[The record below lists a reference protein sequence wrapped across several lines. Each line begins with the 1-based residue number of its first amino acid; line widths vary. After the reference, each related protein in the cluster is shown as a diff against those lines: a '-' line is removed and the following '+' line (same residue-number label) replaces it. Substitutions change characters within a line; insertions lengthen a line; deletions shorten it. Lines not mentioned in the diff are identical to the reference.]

1 MEAPL
6 TTRCSG
12 EGQSSGATTEFP
24 WAAMVSHTASW
35 LAFVYH
41 RGLSRGQ
48 QVRPVMMAMTLPAR
62 SPVDHPLIVA
72 DQQLAEAEQ
81 RRDQQ
86 IRIVAGL
93 VEGTEARTYAEHV
106 LQVMERN
113 ILMSR
118 AHQSL
123 IQSLLQDEGDVAA

>member
-1 MEAPL
+1 
-6 TTRCSG
+6 
-12 EGQSSGATTEFP
+12 
-24 WAAMVSHTASW
+24 
-35 LAFVYH
+35 
-41 RGLSRGQ
+41 
-48 QVRPVMMAMTLPAR
+48 MMAMILSAL
-62 SPVDHPLIVA
+62 SPVSHPLVA
-72 DQQLAEAEQ
+72 ANQQLAEAEQ

-86 IRIVAGL
+86 IRVVAGL

-123 IQSLLQDEGDVAA
+123 IQSLLQDECDLAT